1 MMKSKEELEEEFKR
15 IKSVYDEELKR
26 KDKIIAELREMNSLI
41 MKSALKESEKLTR
54 LTDKFKKLVGKKN
67 QSDTKI

>member
-1 MMKSKEELEEEFKR
+1 MKSREELEKEFKR
-15 IKSVYDEELKR
+15 IKSVYEEELKR
-26 KDKIIAELREMNSLI
+26 KDKIIAELKEMNSLI

-54 LTDKFKKLVGKKN
+54 LTDKFKRLVGKKK

>member
-1 MMKSKEELEEEFKR
+1 MKSKEELEEEFKR

-54 LTDKFKKLVGKKN
+54 LTDKFKKLVEKKK